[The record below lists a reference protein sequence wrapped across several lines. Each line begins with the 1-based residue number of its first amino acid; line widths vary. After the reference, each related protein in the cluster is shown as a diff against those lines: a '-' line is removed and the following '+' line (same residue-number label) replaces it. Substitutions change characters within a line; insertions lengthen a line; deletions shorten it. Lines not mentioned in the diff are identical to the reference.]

1 MQINLV
7 VTKLE
12 TSFERSYQNTNKK
25 KINNNRQIAHR
36 KRNIKNTLNFPNK
49 SFFHFKVLCLTSPRG
64 MPTLSSTK
72 ANIQGDVHTKTIEK
86 SESWMIL
93 LAMSLGLLSSKA
105 DLKNLLKLLLSL
117 TSRNCNESAIHSLT
131 KSVIFTIY
139 C

>member
-1 MQINLV
+1 
-7 VTKLE
+7 
-12 TSFERSYQNTNKK
+12 
-25 KINNNRQIAHR
+25 
-36 KRNIKNTLNFPNK
+36 
-49 SFFHFKVLCLTSPRG
+49 
-64 MPTLSSTK
+64 
-72 ANIQGDVHTKTIEK
+72 
-86 SESWMIL
+86 MIL